1 MNISR
6 RLNRLAEL
14 VTEGSRLADV
24 GTDHG
29 YVPLCLCREKKIPSA
44 IAMDINKG
52 PLERAKSHIA
62 EAGLEHCI
70 ETRLSDGLQK
80 LQGGEADCILIA
92 GMGGALMVRILSE
105 GAAALI
111 GVRELVLQPQ
121 SEIGDVRQWLN
132 THGWRIA
139 TEDILLDEGK
149 YYPMFRAVPGEAE
162 AYTEAEYRFGK
173 LERQESP
180 QVLADFLQKRLE
192 VNRQIAAE
200 LPKKDEERIAARR
213 SEVAAEM
220 ELLTEVLQ
228 CIEVT
233 IQDSPKHLLL
243 RAYEHDS
250 GVQNPIGEA
259 DSHGFCIRN
268 WSGTEQLRR

>member
-62 EAGLEHCI
+62 EAGLTAYI
-70 ETRLSDGLQK
+70 ETRLSDGLHE
-80 LQGGEADCILIA
+80 LQGGEADTVLIA

-105 GAAALI
+105 GEPALI

-121 SEIGDVRQWLN
+121 SEIGDVRRWLGS
-132 THGWRIA
+132 HGWHIIK
-139 TEDILLDEGK
+139 EDILLDEGK
-149 YYPMFRAVPGEAE
+149 YYPMFKAVPGEAE
-162 AYTEAEYRFGK
+162 DYTEAEYRFGK
-173 LERQESP
+173 LEMQESP
-180 QVLADFLQKRLE
+180 EVLADFLRKRLE
-192 VNRQIAAE
+192 VNRQIAAG
-200 LPKKDEERIAARR
+200 LPENGEERIAARR
-213 SEVAAEM
+213 AEVAAEIR
-220 ELLTEVLQ
+220 LLTEVLQ
-228 CIEVT
+228 GIEN
-233 IQDSPKHLLL
+233 L
-243 RAYEHDS
+243 
-250 GVQNPIGEA
+250 
-259 DSHGFCIRN
+259 
-268 WSGTEQLRR
+268 